1 MRYIF
6 EGCSSLRVLN
16 LSNFNTN
23 NYICLDCMFN
33 AVSSKLSLI
42 SENIQIKK
50 EYKKYFFN
58 KQKIN
63 NKYFIIIKKTK

>member
-6 EGCSSLRVLN
+6 EGCSSLRALN

-23 NYICLDCMFN
+23 NYICLDGRFN

-58 KQKIN
+58 KH
-63 NKYFIIIKKTK
+63 